1 METNYLSM
9 RIQCS
14 VRAADVL
21 RKQAR
26 DMNLE
31 ACGSMPIKGT
41 GGMPTY
47 FINGYGSSSV
57 KPGVIDKVVE
67 EESAVENS
75 TKNQIGWMNNNNN
88 NNNKHWRGNGPGQL
102 SAGRVCLFL
111 GVIFWIATSC
121 THGGLEVA
129 C

>member
-14 VRAADVL
+14 VRAVDVL
-21 RKQAR
+21 RKQALN
-26 DMNLE
+26 MNLE
-31 ACGSMPIKGT
+31 ARGLIPIT
-41 GGMPTY
+41 GKDEMPTY

-75 TKNQIGWMNNNNN
+75 TKNQIGWMNNNN
-88 NNNKHWRGNGPGQL
+88 KH
-102 SAGRVCLFL
+102 
-111 GVIFWIATSC
+111 
-121 THGGLEVA
+121 
-129 C
+129 